1 MFGSLYHYE
10 LKKIFLRPYVPVLLV
25 LILSVTLFLN
35 LSPLWEPDDVIYV
48 ENGELVFDT
57 VSRYEAIQLERRFSQ
72 EDTGTLLDN
81 QASDSVRDMN
91 RYYQKVAD
99 PNDPPTF
106 IMLNHFLVTD
116 SQMEMGINPIY
127 EGQDNLADFAYETM
141 GGLAGR
147 GIPGSVSHP
156 GGDRV
161 LEPGA
166 QRAGDPLHPGLCQR
180 VQRHPVP
187 GLLAQPDDGGLCLS

>member
-1 MFGSLYHYE
+1 MERQQAKERSLE
-10 LKKIFLRPYVPVLLV
+10 LLEVVGLSEVARKKIR
-25 LILSVTLFLN
+25 T
-35 LSPLWEPDDVIYV
+35 
-48 ENGELVFDT
+48 
-57 VSRYEAIQLERRFSQ
+57 FSGGMKQ
-72 EDTGTLLDN
+72 RLG
-81 QASDSVRDMN
+81 
-91 RYYQKVAD
+91 
-99 PNDPPTF
+99 
-106 IMLNHFLVTD
+106 MLNHFLVTD

>member
-1 MFGSLYHYE
+1 MFGSLYRYE

-25 LILSVTLFLN
+25 LILAVTLFLN

-91 RYYQKVAD
+91 RYYRK
-99 PNDPPTF
+99 
-106 IMLNHFLVTD
+106 
-116 SQMEMGINPIY
+116 
-127 EGQDNLADFAYETM
+127 
-141 GGLAGR
+141 
-147 GIPGSVSHP
+147 SVSLFP
-156 GGDRV
+156 GTALR
-161 LEPGA
+161 LSAPGA
-166 QRAGDPLHPGLCQR
+166 AGADRACR
-180 VQRHPVP
+180 AAEPVSP
-187 GLLAQPDDGGLCLS
+187 

>member
-1 MFGSLYHYE
+1 MFGSLYRYE

-25 LILSVTLFLN
+25 LILAVTLFLN

-81 QASDSVRDMN
+81 LASDSVRDMN
-91 RYYQKVAD
+91 CYYQKVAD

-116 SQMEMGINPIY
+116 SQMKMGINPIY

-141 GGLAGR
+141 GGWQEEEYRAQSLTQAEIGYWNQERSGLEIPFTLAYAKGYS
-147 GIPGSVSHP
+147 GILS
-156 GGDRV
+156 
-161 LEPGA
+161 
-166 QRAGDPLHPGLCQR
+166 
-180 VQRHPVP
+180 
-187 GLLAQPDDGGLCLS
+187 LAY